1 VKRFE
6 HSFLAVNRWMLIAT
20 LGAMTVIIFA
30 NVALRYLTSQSIE
43 WAEEVGRHLMIWLA
57 FLGCG
62 PVLRFGG
69 HIAVEN
75 LQDALPRAAAVALRA
90 FIAVLLLAFFLFFVW
105 FGVEY
110 MERTQFQQTPATQVS
125 FAIIYAAL
133 PIGMAMTAIHWL
145 LVVRGYVTRREFA
158 HDAQYDS
165 TASASL

>member
-6 HSFLAVNRWMLIAT
+6 HSFLAVNRWMMIVALAT
-20 LGAMTVIIFA
+20 MAVIIFA

-43 WAEEVGRHLMIWLA
+43 WAEEVGRHLMIWLT

-75 LQDALPRAAAVALRA
+75 LQDALPRGAAIALRA
-90 FIAVLLLAFFLFFVW
+90 FIAVLLMGFFLFFVW
-105 FGVEY
+105 FGIDY
-110 MERTQFQQTPATQVS
+110 MQRTRFQQTPSTEIS
-125 FAIIYAAL
+125 FAIIYAGL

-145 LVVRGYVTRREFA
+145 LIVRGYVTRREFA
-158 HDAQYDS
+158 HDAQYDA